1 LILREEHG
9 LRVFENRMLRNLC
22 GSRVEE
28 VKGGLTKLYSK
39 KILDW

>member
-1 LILREEHG
+1 M

-22 GSRVEE
+22 GSSVEE
-28 VKGGLTKLYSK
+28 VKGRLTKLYSK